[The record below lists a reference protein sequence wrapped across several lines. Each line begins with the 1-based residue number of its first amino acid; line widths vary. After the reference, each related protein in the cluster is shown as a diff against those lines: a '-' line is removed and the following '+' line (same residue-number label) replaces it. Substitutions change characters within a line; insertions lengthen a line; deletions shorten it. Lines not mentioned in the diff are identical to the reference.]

1 MCMQEVV
8 VGLDLHLKQTHGTI
22 MGMDGKILKQ
32 AKFPTRQEELG
43 MFLAGLPRGTKVAIE
58 SVGFC
63 WPWIDYI
70 EEFGYIPLLANPIK
84 LKQRAED
91 VKTDKVDS
99 ELLAHLTQWIG
110 YPRSTCL
117 RWK

>member
-22 MGMDGKILKQ
+22 MTMDGRILKQ
-32 AKFPTRQEELG
+32 GKFRTRKEELG
-43 MFLAGLPRGTKVAIE
+43 TFLMGLPSGTKVAIE

-63 WPWIDYI
+63 WPWIDYV
-70 EEFGYIPLLANPIK
+70 EELGYIPLLANPIK

-99 ELLAHLTQWIG
+99 ELLAQMTRMDWL
-110 YPRSTCL
+110 PRFTC
-117 RWK
+117 RRRR